1 MKRWI
6 VVAAAC
12 GLWSCGKSGPA
23 EPRFEKPPA
32 APSEPAA
39 SESAKVDAGS
49 VAQGNPHNV
58 VIKPDVRPGWE
69 HEELDD
75 RVPLCIFGSFE
86 EREHTPF
93 LEQVRP
99 QQLKAGTGTQVVFGA
114 FAPRCLHRD
123 CDDSPT
129 LQAWIDEGG
138 DGKTFVVHTKY
149 TGEHK
154 TGSSCDKCEVVI
166 ASAETGE
173 LAPGTYTVKYGA
185 LTQQFE
191 VPGTLK
197 QPCLG
202 LKLKPPPAPKKGAPK
217 K

>member
-1 MKRWI
+1 MSRWI
-6 VVAAAC
+6 VLAAAC
-12 GLWSCGKSGPA
+12 GLWSCGKSA
-23 EPRFEKPPA
+23 SEEPRFEKSPAPA
-32 APSEPAA
+32 AEPAA
-39 SESAKVDAGS
+39 EKSVAAVDAGS
-49 VAQGNPHNV
+49 SGTLANPHNV
-58 VIKPDVRPGWE
+58 VIKPDVREGWE
-69 HEELDD
+69 HETLEDK
-75 RVPLCIFGSFE
+75 VPLCVFGGFE
-86 EREHTPF
+86 DRERAPF

-173 LAPGTYTVKYGA
+173 LAPGTYTVKYGD
-185 LTQQFE
+185 LTQEFQ

-202 LKLKPPPAPKKGAPK
+202 LKLKPAPAKKQKAK
-217 K
+217 